1 MDNATLAI
9 GIDLGT
15 TNSLIAVWQDGA
27 AQLIPNKFGEYLIPS
42 IISMDENKQILVGKP
57 AAARKTSHPD
67 KTAALFKRAMGSN
80 THWHLGEE
88 SFNAPELS
96 SLVLR
101 SLKEDAEDYL
111 QQPIKDVVISVP
123 AYFSDEQRKHTRLAA
138 ELAGLNAVRLI
149 NEPTAAAMAYGLHT
163 QQNSRSLVFDLG
175 GGTFDVTVLE
185 YATPIIEVHASAGD
199 NYLGGEDF
207 THLLLDEVLKRW
219 NLDKS
224 ALTDSDLAALYACV
238 EAAKCASGSPLR
250 MSWLYQERALESTFY
265 DDELE
270 ALWLPLLNRLRT
282 PIEQALRDSR
292 LKPEQI
298 DSLVLVGGASQMPLV
313 QRIAVRLFGKL
324 PYQSYDPST
333 IVALGAATQ
342 AACRLRHEDVEE
354 VILTDICPYSLGVEV
369 NRQGVPGIFS
379 PIIERNTTV
388 PVSKVETYSTM
399 HPEQD
404 SICVRVYQGES
415 HKVKN
420 NILIDS
426 FDVMLKP
433 NGHIQAIDI
442 RFSYDINGLLEVDV
456 LLEDGKSESRII
468 SHNATSLTTQQIDAS
483 RERLLAL
490 KIYPRDMLINR
501 TFKAQ
506 LEEQWS
512 RALGDEREMLGEII
526 TDFDAALLSN
536 DMQRVDDVRR
546 RACEYLGIDEPKAP

>member
-27 AQLIPNKFGEYLIPS
+27 AQLIPNKFGEYLTPS

-67 KTAALFKRAMGSN
+67 KTAALFKRAMGSH
-80 THWHLGEE
+80 TLWHLGEE

-185 YATPIIEVHASAGD
+185 YATPVIEVRASAGD

-207 THLLLDEVLKRW
+207 THLLLDEVLTRW

-224 ALTDSDLAALYACV
+224 ALTDSDLATLYACV
-238 EAAKCASGSPLR
+238 EAVKCASGSPLR

-483 RERLLAL
+483 RERLQAL

>member
-27 AQLIPNKFGEYLIPS
+27 AQLIPNKFGEYLTPS

-354 VILTDICPYSLGVEV
+354 VILTDICPYSLGVEA

>member
-27 AQLIPNKFGEYLIPS
+27 AQLIPNKFGEYLTPS

-80 THWHLGEE
+80 TLWHLGEE

-207 THLLLDEVLKRW
+207 KHLLLDEVLKRW
-219 NLDKS
+219 NLDKT

-238 EAAKCASGSPLR
+238 EAAKCASGSPQR
-250 MSWLYQERALESTFY
+250 ISWLYQERALESTFY

-270 ALWLPLLNRLRT
+270 TLWLPLLNRLRT

-490 KIYPRDMLINR
+490 KIYPRDLLINR

>member
-27 AQLIPNKFGEYLIPS
+27 AQLIPNKFGEYLTPS

-67 KTAALFKRAMGSN
+67 KTAALFKRAMGSH
-80 THWHLGEE
+80 TLWHLGEE

-185 YATPIIEVHASAGD
+185 YATPVIEVRASAGD

-250 MSWLYQERALESTFY
+250 MSWLYQERVLESTFH

>member
-27 AQLIPNKFGEYLIPS
+27 AQLIPNKFGEYLTPS

-67 KTAALFKRAMGSN
+67 KTAALFKRAMGSH
-80 THWHLGEE
+80 TLWHLGEE

-185 YATPIIEVHASAGD
+185 YATPVIEVRASAGD

-250 MSWLYQERALESTFY
+250 MSWLYQESVLESTFY

-298 DSLVLVGGASQMPLV
+298 DSLVLVGGASQMLLV

-399 HPEQD
+399 HREQD

-468 SHNATSLTTQQIDAS
+468 SHNATSLTTQQIEAS
-483 RERLLAL
+483 RERLQAL

>member
-27 AQLIPNKFGEYLIPS
+27 AQLIPNKFGEYLTPS

-67 KTAALFKRAMGSN
+67 KTAALFKRAMGSH
-80 THWHLGEE
+80 TLWHLGEE

-123 AYFSDEQRKHTRLAA
+123 AYFSDEQRRHTRLAA

-207 THLLLDEVLKRW
+207 THMLLDEVLKRW

-388 PVSKVETYSTM
+388 LVSKVETYSTM

>member
-27 AQLIPNKFGEYLIPS
+27 AQLIPNKFGEYLTPS

-67 KTAALFKRAMGSN
+67 KTAALFKRAMGSH
-80 THWHLGEE
+80 TLWHLGEE

-238 EAAKCASGSPLR
+238 EAAKCASSSPLR
-250 MSWLYQERALESTFY
+250 MSWLYQESVRESTFY

-483 RERLLAL
+483 RERLQAL

>member
-27 AQLIPNKFGEYLIPS
+27 AQLIPNKFGEYLTPS

-379 PIIERNTTV
+379 PIIERNTTL

>member
-27 AQLIPNKFGEYLIPS
+27 AQLIPNKFGEYLTPS

-270 ALWLPLLNRLRT
+270 ALWLPLLNRLHT

-483 RERLLAL
+483 RERLQAL

>member
-27 AQLIPNKFGEYLIPS
+27 AQLIPNKFGEYLTPS

-354 VILTDICPYSLGVEV
+354 VILTDIYPYSLGVEV

>member
-27 AQLIPNKFGEYLIPS
+27 AQLIPNKFGEYLTPS

-238 EAAKCASGSPLR
+238 EAAKCASSSPLR
-250 MSWLYQERALESTFY
+250 MSWLYQESVLESTFY

-333 IVALGAATQ
+333 IVVLGAATQ

>member
-27 AQLIPNKFGEYLIPS
+27 AQLIPNKFGEYLTPS

-67 KTAALFKRAMGSN
+67 KTAALFKRTMGSN

-238 EAAKCASGSPLR
+238 EAAKCASSSPLR
-250 MSWLYQERALESTFY
+250 MSWLYQESVLESTFY

-292 LKPEQI
+292 LKLEQI

>member
-27 AQLIPNKFGEYLIPS
+27 AQLIPNKFGEYLTPS

-298 DSLVLVGGASQMPLV
+298 DSLMLVGGASQMPLV

>member
-27 AQLIPNKFGEYLIPS
+27 AQLIPNKFGEYLTPS

-67 KTAALFKRAMGSN
+67 KTAALFKRTMGSN

-483 RERLLAL
+483 RERLQAL

-536 DMQRVDDVRR
+536 DMQRVDDLRR

>member
-27 AQLIPNKFGEYLIPS
+27 AQLIPNKFGEYLTPS

-67 KTAALFKRAMGSN
+67 KTAALFKRAMGSH
-80 THWHLGEE
+80 TLWHLGEE

-250 MSWLYQERALESTFY
+250 MSWLYQESALENTFY

-468 SHNATSLTTQQIDAS
+468 SHNATSLTTQQIEAS
-483 RERLLAL
+483 RERLQAL

>member
-27 AQLIPNKFGEYLIPS
+27 AQLIPNKFGEYLTPS

-67 KTAALFKRAMGSN
+67 KTAALFKRAMGSH
-80 THWHLGEE
+80 TLWHLGEE

-250 MSWLYQERALESTFY
+250 MSWLYQESALESTFY

-354 VILTDICPYSLGVEV
+354 VILTDICPYSLGVEI

-468 SHNATSLTTQQIDAS
+468 SHNATSLTTQQIEAS
-483 RERLLAL
+483 RERLQAL

>member
-27 AQLIPNKFGEYLIPS
+27 AQLIPNKFGEYLTPS

-250 MSWLYQERALESTFY
+250 MSWLYQESVLESTFY

-298 DSLVLVGGASQMPLV
+298 DSLVLV
-313 QRIAVRLFGKL
+313 
-324 PYQSYDPST
+324 
-333 IVALGAATQ
+333 GAATQ

-468 SHNATSLTTQQIDAS
+468 SHNATSLTTLQIDAS
-483 RERLLAL
+483 RERLQAL

-512 RALGDEREMLGEII
+512 RALGNEREMLGEII